1 MVFFFE
7 KKRFAAQLSG
17 RSEYMARHFS
27 PFFHCFYWSLASS
40 GSQEPIKPLENWQ
53 KNGVSCFQIL
63 DMVVEIYFTDIR
75 TCKRA
80 KSESLAMVRKL
91 LVGDACESIFL
102 SVGLASSGSLSSNS
116 RSSYKRRMP

>member
-1 MVFFFE
+1 
-7 KKRFAAQLSG
+7 
-17 RSEYMARHFS
+17 MALHFS

-40 GSQEPIKPLENWQ
+40 GSQQPIKPLENWQ
-53 KNGVSCFQIL
+53 KMECHVFKFWIMLVG
-63 DMVVEIYFTDIR
+63 IYFTDIR